1 MKKFMQ
7 KINETLRENKLCYLF
22 VLLVF
27 CIGIVIGIYMVK
39 YMNDVDKK
47 DLAGY
52 FTTFVNGVGERSVD
66 YGTLLIDVV
75 KKNML
80 LIIPMIIF
88 SVTYFGAP
96 IILFLDLVKG
106 FTLGYTFAFLM
117 TTFEGKGIGL
127 ALTSILPQNLIYIP
141 GFIILSVLTLTL
153 SMNKFRE
160 RFSKRPM
167 HSSFSVKTIGNTV
180 LVLVSLLVLGIV
192 VETYLSPNIIKF
204 VVSKFYM

>member
-7 KINETLRENKLCYLF
+7 KINETFRENKLCYLF

-52 FTTFVNGVGERSVD
+52 FTTFINGVGEISVD

-127 ALTSILPQNLIYIP
+127 ALTSIIPQNLIYIP
-141 GFIILSVLTLTL
+141 GFIILSVLTLTM

-167 HSSFSVKTIGNTV
+167 YSSLNIKTIGNTV

-192 VETYLSPNIIKF
+192 VETYVSPNIIKF